1 MAVQGTTWRASLDCF
16 FWTSSMIAICLQ
28 YCSPSHDR
36 LLELFRMSDA
46 STLLYVSVQ
55 SVLLDHL
62 LPLRTLSRKGALLRA
77 CLRTSSQ
84 SPAHIDQRTGGT
96 DMRQC
101 PWQSNVAQIRRIVH
115 KQLRND
121 VETKQIYNLRIVG
134 RKNLRQSC
142 GKRKA

>member
-1 MAVQGTTWRASLDCF
+1 
-16 FWTSSMIAICLQ
+16 MIAICLQ

-46 STLLYVSVQ
+46 STLLYVSVR
-55 SVLLDHL
+55 SALLNHL
-62 LPLRTLSRKGALLRA
+62 LPLKTLSRKRNLLA

-134 RKNLRQSC
+134 RKNVRQSC
-142 GKRKA
+142 GKRKAEVASVSFTIRV